1 MWSKLLLCYPCWKA
15 IKTGIR
21 VWSYSPQTCQ
31 YYILEIKKKRKKKE
45 ALCLLSVPAGARA
58 HLCRS
63 LEVNWI
69 LKGEKYWEIGGSDA
83 ESGMILAK
91 GGPVYSCYC
100 YGGDELIWYLALIN
114 DEGLCGLN
122 LKAASGHFYAAGLYF
137 SRAHPPHLSHDGFTA
152 SGFHFKDVFIVKKK
166 RGFICCFL
174 LYPIVRQS
182 KWSSYTSMW
191 SDYQI
196 INRLMRCNSP
206 KNGSFHQD
214 SSLINVTWLLH
225 LNASSPA
232 SRWEPPQRRSA
243 AAHFPKTH
251 SFN

>member
-1 MWSKLLLCYPCWKA
+1 MVVFSTNLSVLY
-15 IKTGIR
+15 TGN
-21 VWSYSPQTCQ
+21 
-31 YYILEIKKKRKKKE
+31 KKKRKKKE

-152 SGFHFKDVFIVKKK
+152 SGFHFKDVFIVKEKEVL
-166 RGFICCFL
+166 FVVFYYIL
-174 LYPIVRQS
+174 LF
-182 KWSSYTSMW
+182 
-191 SDYQI
+191 D
-196 INRLMRCNSP
+196 NLN
-206 KNGSFHQD
+206 D
-214 SSLINVTWLLH
+214 LLTH
-225 LNASSPA
+225 LCG
-232 SRWEPPQRRSA
+232 QVI
-243 AAHFPKTH
+243 KL
-251 SFN
+251 